1 MPPPSSSTSSSDGA
15 ATPETATG
23 RAHVRRTVVLGM
35 LVVAWLAVMD
45 VAANLLFAYPQDPR
59 NVTPNRFQ
67 LYFDYGRS
75 LEGRLRR
82 ASDPDP
88 ARTAPITLA
97 GWYDPLE
104 TYTRTPRP
112 DGVSI
117 TVYGMSH
124 SVRLADALERVSDGY
139 TVRSVAAPGA
149 TTNWSYGAF
158 RRDAEQPPSRIAV
171 MATMPSNLAMITSM
185 SAMTWNTSFAMPY
198 TADRYYADGDRLRV
212 VRPPYE
218 SFAGYMR
225 ALEDER
231 VWTATKRQ
239 FARHDPF
246 YDPVIFEA
254 SWADH
259 STIGR
264 LIRRGWTQRRD
275 LASRGE
281 AISADGYN
289 SRSEPVRIVNLIVRD
304 FAAEARRRGQ
314 IPVIYIVNSRGYGD
328 VMFQALRD
336 TLERHDIAYL
346 NSDAVVSSRDPRNYL
361 PDNHFTDANDE
372 RLARELDR
380 IVQRELAEETRGDPL
395 P

>member
-1 MPPPSSSTSSSDGA
+1 MPPPSSSTSSSDGGPTPEA
-15 ATPETATG
+15 ATGP
-23 RAHVRRTVVLGM
+23 AHVRRTVWLGILVL
-35 LVVAWLAVMD
+35 AWLAVMD
-45 VAANLLFAYPQDPR
+45 VAANLLFAYPQDPQ
-59 NVTPNRFQ
+59 NITPNRFQ

-82 ASDPDP
+82 ASHPDP
-88 ARTAPITLA
+88 ERTAPITLA

-104 TYTRTPRP
+104 TYTRVNRP
-112 DGVSI
+112 DAVSV

-124 SVRLADALERVSDGY
+124 SVRLADALERVSDDY

-158 RRDAEQPPSRIAV
+158 RRDEEMPRSRVAV
-171 MATMPSNLAMITSM
+171 MTAMPSNLAMITSM

-212 VRPPYE
+212 VKPPYE

-225 ALEDER
+225 ALQDDER
-231 VWTATKRQ
+231 WAATLRQ

-246 YDPVIFEA
+246 YDPAIFEA
-254 SWADH
+254 SWVDH

-264 LIRRGWTQRRD
+264 LVRRGWTQRRD

-281 AISADGYN
+281 AISENGYN
-289 SRSEPVRIVNLIVRD
+289 PESEPVRIVNLIVRD
-304 FAAEARRRGQ
+304 FALEARRRGQ
-314 IPVIYIVNSRGYGD
+314 IPVIYIVNNRGYGD
-328 VMFQALRD
+328 VMYQALRD
-336 TLERHDIAYL
+336 TLDRYDIAYL

-372 RLARELDR
+372 SLARALEQ
-380 IVQRELAEETRGDPL
+380 IIAQELAVSDQQGVTP
-395 P
+395 